1 MQVEMFSAVTENGD
15 YVISYLQDGWT
26 REMTIQAKSPGE
38 AMVIVQNRLGSICPV
53 TFVERSL
60 VA

>member
-1 MQVEMFSAVTENGD
+1 MKPNLFDAVTENGD

-38 AMVIVQNRLGSICPV
+38 AMLIVQNRLGSICPV
-53 TFVERSL
+53 TAVERSW
-60 VA
+60 